1 MYCIFIYYCRRKQE
15 LSERRRNE
23 KVKERLSLARKEERE
38 KVEAGKQP
46 YYMKAS
52 EKKTMLLEE
61 KYNELKKEGRLNQF
75 MEKRRKKNSNKDH
88 RWMPERRSF
97 DGDNIQRVDSN
108 SNRR

>member
-1 MYCIFIYYCRRKQE
+1 
-15 LSERRRNE
+15 L
-23 KVKERLSLARKEERE
+23 
-38 KVEAGKQP
+38 
-46 YYMKAS
+46 KAS

-97 DGDNIQRVDSN
+97 DGENERGNSN
-108 SNRR
+108 SNSSYSRR